1 MAIVTVTV
9 NGHEYQ
15 VACDDG
21 QEEHLTGLGEYLD
34 KRVTELAKTMGQV
47 GEARLILMA
56 SLLVAD
62 ELSDVIDEVDSL
74 RGELDLAAEE
84 ASEAAGLAVEQMAD
98 RIESIAAR
106 LETR

>member
-9 NGHEYQ
+9 NGHDYQ

-21 QEEHLTGLGEYLD
+21 QEEHLTGLAEFVN
-34 KRVTELAKTMGQV
+34 KRVSKLTKTMGQV

-56 SLLVAD
+56 SLLIAD
-62 ELSDVIDEVDSL
+62 EVSDYVDEVEAL
-74 RGELDLAAEE
+74 REELDLAADE
-84 ASEAAGLAVEQMAD
+84 ASEAAGSAVERMAD

-106 LETR
+106 LETG

>member
-9 NGHEYQ
+9 NGHDYQ

-21 QEEHLTGLGEYLD
+21 QEEHLTGLAEFVN
-34 KRVTELAKTMGQV
+34 KRVSELTKTMGQV

-56 SLLVAD
+56 SLLIAD
-62 ELSDVIDEVDSL
+62 EVSDYVDEVEAL
-74 RGELDLAAEE
+74 REELDLAADE
-84 ASEAAGLAVEQMAD
+84 ASEAAGSAVERMAD

-106 LETR
+106 LETG

>member
-21 QEEHLTGLGEYLD
+21 QEDHLTGLAEYLD
-34 KRVTELAKTMGQV
+34 KRVSELTKTMGQV

-56 SLLVAD
+56 SLLVAY
-62 ELSDVIDEVDSL
+62 ELSDIVDEVNSL
-74 RGELDLAAEE
+74 RGELDLASEE
-84 ASEAAGLAVEQMAD
+84 ASEAAGSAVEQMAD

>member
-1 MAIVTVTV
+1 MAIVTVNV

-21 QEEHLTGLGEYLD
+21 QEEHLTGLADYLD
-34 KRVTELAKTMGQV
+34 KRVLELARTMGQI
-47 GEARLILMA
+47 GETRLILMA
-56 SLLVAD
+56 SLLIAD
-62 ELSDVIDEVDSL
+62 ELSDVVDEVDSL

-84 ASEAAGLAVEQMAD
+84 ASEAAGSAVEQMAD